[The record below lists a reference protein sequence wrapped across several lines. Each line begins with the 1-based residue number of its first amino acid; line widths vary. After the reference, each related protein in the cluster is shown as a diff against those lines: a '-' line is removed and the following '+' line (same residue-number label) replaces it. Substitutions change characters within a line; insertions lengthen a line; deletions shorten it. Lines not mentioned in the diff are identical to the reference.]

1 MTIFAFMKK
10 IGLIILTIILA
21 GSLDAN
27 ARPSAKTIAGKTL
40 RLDYIFS
47 GTDNDTDIALSEITC
62 FDTWAGRNVN
72 LDKVPLRGNGQI
84 IMTDFEDSTVLY
96 RNSFST
102 LFQEWKNTE
111 EATRVRKSFENVFLL
126 PMPEHQVRIRVELYG
141 FKGELQASMEHVVD
155 PCDILIRTLPQNN
168 HPWKYLLQ
176 SGSPQECIDV
186 AIVAEGYTAQETTD
200 LFYEDARVAMESILS
215 HQPFD
220 QLKDRFNFIAVALPS
235 GESGVSIPEDGVWKN
250 TALNSNFST
259 FYSSRYLTTLHLGD
273 LHDALAGLPYEHIVI
288 LANTDNYGGG
298 GIFNSYT
305 LTTAH
310 HPAFK
315 PVVVHEFGH
324 SFAGLGDEYFYDDQ
338 FVETYYTHV
347 EPWEPNLTTM
357 VDFASKWESLLPE
370 NQKIPTPATDAE
382 SMWKEIS
389 DGCDPVRY
397 LGVYEG
403 GGYQSK
409 GVFRP
414 FPDCRMHTNSAPIFC
429 PACQEAI
436 LTIVDFYTI
445 LQQ

>member
-1 MTIFAFMKK
+1 MKK
-10 IGLIILTIILA
+10 IGFIICVFLWVGCFYVDA
-21 GSLDAN
+21 QSSGSV
-27 ARPSAKTIAGKTL
+27 IAQKTL

-47 GTDNDTDIALSEITC
+47 GTDKETEIALSEITS
-62 FDTWAGRNVN
+62 FDIWAGRNVN
-72 LDKVPLRGNGQI
+72 LDKVPLKGNGQI
-84 IMTDFEDSTVLY
+84 TMTSLEDSTVLY
-96 RNSFST
+96 KNSFST

-126 PMPEHQVRIRVELYG
+126 PMPDKEVIITVELYG
-141 FKGELQASMEHVVD
+141 FKGDIIASMSHLVD
-155 PCDILIRTLPQNN
+155 PSDILIRKLPHNSQ
-168 HPWKYLLQ
+168 PWKYLLQ
-176 SGSPQECIDV
+176 SGSPQECIDI
-186 AIVAEGYTAQETTD
+186 AIVAEGYTKQEAD

-215 HQPFD
+215 HQPFG

-235 GESGVSIPEDGVWKN
+235 DESGVSIPEHSVWKS

-259 FYSSRYLTTLHLGD
+259 FYSSRYLTTLHIGD
-273 LHDALAGLPYEHIVI
+273 LHDALAGLPYEHIII

-310 HPAFK
+310 HPGFR

-324 SFAGLGDEYFYDDQ
+324 SFVGLGDEYFYDDQ
-338 FVETYYTHV
+338 FVQTYYANV

-357 VDFASKWESLLPE
+357 VDFPSKWEYLLKKDTE
-370 NQKIPTPATDAE
+370 IPTPSIDDKLLWQEIADGRAAE
-382 SMWKEIS
+382 
-389 DGCDPVRY
+389 DY

-403 GGYQSK
+403 GGYQSR

-414 FPDCRMHTNSAPIFC
+414 FPDCRMKTNAALMFC

-436 LTIVDFYTI
+436 RAIVDFYTRP
-445 LQQ
+445 Q